1 MAIKLLASALAAAL
15 VLTAPSS
22 AQAANEAPLSLSLVR
37 GGAVAADP
45 VVAGDRVYIPTG
57 RVVATWDYAD
67 PAAPIRVATSAPA
80 DGAING
86 LARHGDYLYA
96 SWRGYDGSAGVATW
110 SLADPDHPELVDQTE
125 DYLDADSKILLGLAV
140 ANDHLYLF
148 DNNHGVFVSDL
159 ADPAAPEFAAT
170 PLTSAGQYSKIT
182 SSGNTIFA
190 TGRNWFGNTVLDV
203 FDTSTPELPVL
214 AASSAVGGLDNFSLS
229 AEPGFVIG
237 AGNQLTL
244 YDLNATGQLSKRG
257 WLDIPPAF
265 IGVHVGDYAYTFGYG
280 QGLDVW
286 DIANIDA
293 PAESGHFDLEVF
305 SARRAVQAGN
315 TLLIPTETDL
325 MQAVDVSTPAQPQ
338 RISTSWLPGGGAA
351 KDMAL
356 HDGNVVL
363 LQANYGLTV
372 NDAQTLAP
380 TARFEADLPKSL
392 EQRSFEEL
400 EMSGDTAWLAAW
412 GYGLIGVDLSDPATP
427 VETGSVQFPFAAVLD
442 IAGQYAYVAKWTN
455 GGLFGVADIS
465 DPSAPTLVWQGG
477 LSNQPYALKVDG
489 SHAYMAESSESNT
502 ASDGGLRVYDLAD
515 PAAPVEVSHLNDGCG
530 NGYDLAID
538 SGVSL
543 LYLACGNGV
552 QVIDIA
558 DPAAPVVVGR
568 YDTGDDDQYT
578 HVAQRGDRAWFA
590 DSDGVHELDVA
601 DPTQPTQVGLTPTGH
616 QGVQRLA
623 ALDDGRLFALG
634 GITGVHVLSPGDD
647 TGPDATPLENK
658 VPVGGLSGDAG
669 EALLFAIEVPE
680 GAAMLNILSYGGSG
694 DVSLYASNGAEPS
707 PGDADAHSERR
718 GNSETIRI
726 AKPAAGTYY
735 IKVVGVK
742 AFDRLTLQA
751 RY

>member
-15 VLTAPSS
+15 ALAAPTH
-22 AQAANEAPLSLSLVR
+22 ARAADDAPLSLSLVR

-45 VVAGDRVYIPTG
+45 VVAGERVYIPTG
-57 RVVATWDYAD
+57 RVVATWSYAD
-67 PAAPIRVATSAPA
+67 PAAPVRVATSAPA

-96 SWRGYDGSAGVATW
+96 SWRGYDGSAGVTTW
-110 SLADPDHPELVDQTE
+110 SLADPDHPELVDQSE
-125 DYLDADSKILLGLAV
+125 DYLDADGKILLGLAV

-170 PLTSAGQYSKIT
+170 AITSAGQYTKIT

-203 FDTSTPELPVL
+203 FDASTPELPVL
-214 AASSAVGGLDNFSLS
+214 AASSAVDGLDNFSLS

-244 YDLNATGQLSKRG
+244 YDLNSAGQLSRRG

-265 IGVHVGDYAYTFGYG
+265 IGVHVGDYAYTFGWG

-286 DIANIDA
+286 EIADIDA
-293 PAESGHFDLEVF
+293 PAASGHFDLEVF

-315 TLLIPTETDL
+315 ALLIPTETDL
-325 MQAVDVSTPAQPQ
+325 LQAVDVSTPQQPQ

-351 KDMAL
+351 QDMAM
-356 HDGNVVL
+356 HGGSVVL
-363 LQANYGLTV
+363 LQQNYGLTV

-380 TARFEADLPKSL
+380 SARFEADLPKSL
-392 EQRSFEEL
+392 ENRSFEQIA
-400 EMSGDTAWLAAW
+400 MSGDTAWLAAW
-412 GYGLIGVDLSDPATP
+412 GYGLIGVDLSDPGAP
-427 VETGSVQFPFAAVLD
+427 VETGSLQFPFAAVLD
-442 IAGQYAYVAKWTN
+442 VAGQYAYVAKWTN

-465 DPSAPTLVWQGG
+465 DPSAPALVWQGG
-477 LSNQPYALKVDG
+477 LPNQPYALEVDG
-489 SHAYMAESSESNT
+489 SHAYMAESSESGT
-502 ASDGGLRVYDLAD
+502 ASDGGLRVFDLAD
-515 PAAPVEVSHLNDGCG
+515 PAAPVEVAHLNDGCG
-530 NGYDLAID
+530 NGFDLAID

-543 LYLACGNGV
+543 LYLACGSGV

-568 YDTGDDDQYT
+568 YDTGNDDSFT

-590 DSDGVHELDVA
+590 DTDGVHELDVA
-601 DPTQPTQVGLTPTGH
+601 DPTQPARVKLTPMGH

-634 GITGVHVLSPGDD
+634 GTTGVHVFAADD
-647 TGPDATPLENK
+647 SAPDATPLENR

-669 EALLFAIEVPE
+669 QALLFAIEVPE
-680 GAAMLNILSYGGSG
+680 GAAMLNVLAYGGSG
-694 DVSLYASNGAEPS
+694 DISLYASHGAEPS
-707 PGDADAHSERR
+707 PGSADARSERR

-726 AKPAAGTYY
+726 ASPAAGTYY
-735 IKVVGVK
+735 IKVLGVK
-742 AFDRLTLQA
+742 AFDRVTLQA
-751 RY
+751 RF